1 MKVIVWMAIVAVGL
15 YLLHRVAL
23 WAESR
28 GYIFYVNTEPS
39 RSTLGNAFLNAQSL
53 IEPDKQTMAQVAREE
68 QSEEAESGAPPEP
81 GDAP

>member
-1 MKVIVWMAIVAVGL
+1 MKVIVWMAVIAVGL

-39 RSTLGNAFLNAQSL
+39 RSSMGNAFLNAQSL
-53 IEPDKQTMAQVAREE
+53 IEPDKQSMVQVAHEE
-68 QSEEAESGAPPEP
+68 QSKEAESGAPPEP